1 VYVPF
6 APRVPFALVLVPRLN
21 PFRRFA
27 PQAGGAPGRYRDGHA
42 PVPYGVSDRRFRGG
56 ALGDDREPIRVLR
69 VIARLNV
76 GGPSLH
82 VSYLTEGLETRG
94 YETTLAAGRL
104 SDGEGNMAFVA
115 AGRGIDVEWIPH
127 LQREISPAR
136 DIAVVRHL
144 ADVIRRERPHVLHTH
159 TAKAGAVG
167 RLAALASGRARP
179 PVIVHTFHGHMLKN
193 EFDPVRERVF
203 RNIERRLA
211 PVADA
216 LVTVSPEVRDELV
229 EIGIAPAKQFAVVRL
244 GIELSERVGGTKEGA
259 ALRADLGVPVD
270 RFMVGWVGR
279 MTAVKQVGDVLK
291 TVRKL
296 RDRGCD
302 AALVIVGDGPDRDSL
317 EQRARKL
324 GLDEGVFFV
333 GFQQDVGPWFHAF
346 DTLLL
351 PSRSEGTPVS
361 AIESLA
367 AGKPVV
373 ATRVGGVAD
382 VVHEGEDGFL
392 VSFGDTD
399 GATDRLQRL
408 AADPELRRRLGEAGR
423 QRILRRYRVP
433 RLVEDIDCLYRS
445 LLAEKGF
452 SVTSSMTAATTAPA
466 SG

>member
-6 APRVPFALVLVPRLN
+6 ARRVPFALV
-21 PFRRFA
+21 
-27 PQAGGAPGRYRDGHA
+27 
-42 PVPYGVSDRRFRGG
+42 
-56 ALGDDREPIRVLR
+56 LGDDREPIRVLR

-82 VSYLTEGLETRG
+82 VSYLAEGLETRG
-94 YETTLAAGRL
+94 YRTTLAAGRL
-104 SDGEGNMAFVA
+104 SDGEGDMAFVA

-144 ADVIRRERPHVLHTH
+144 AGVIRRERPHVLHTH

-167 RLAALASGRARP
+167 RLAALASGQARP

-193 EFDPVRERVF
+193 EFDPVRERAF

-211 PVADA
+211 AVADT

-229 EIGIAPAKQFAVVRL
+229 EIGVAPATKFAIVRL
-244 GIELSERVGGTKEGA
+244 GIELSERVGGEEEGA
-259 ALRADLGVPVD
+259 ALRSGLGVSVN

-279 MTAVKQVGDVLK
+279 MTAVKQVGDVLV
-291 TVRKL
+291 TVRRL

-302 AALVIVGDGPDRDSL
+302 AALVMVGDGPDREVL
-317 EQRARKL
+317 EQRARAL

-333 GFQQDVGPWFHAF
+333 GFQEDVGPWFHSF
-346 DTLLL
+346 DALLL

-361 AIESLA
+361 AIETLA
-367 AGKPVV
+367 SGRPVV

-382 VVHEGEDGFL
+382 VVHEGVDGYL
-392 VSFGDTD
+392 VEFGDVQ
-399 GATDRLQRL
+399 AAADRLARL
-408 AADPELRRRLGEAGR
+408 AADPRLRRQMGAVGR
-423 QRILRRYRVP
+423 ERVLRRYRVP
-433 RLVEDIDCLYRS
+433 RLVEDVDRLYRA
-445 LLAEKGF
+445 LLAAKGLNVAAGVGP
-452 SVTSSMTAATTAPA
+452 STSN
-466 SG
+466 GE

>member
-1 VYVPF
+1 MYVPF
-6 APRVPFALVLVPRLN
+6 ARRLPFALVLVPRLN
-21 PFRRFA
+21 SFRRFA
-27 PQAGGAPGRYRDGHA
+27 SQAGGAPGRYRDGHA

-82 VSYLTEGLETRG
+82 VTYLTEGLEARG
-94 YETTLAAGRL
+94 YRTTLAAGKI
-104 SDGEGNMAFVA
+104 SGGEGDMAFVA
-115 AGRGIDVEWIPH
+115 AGRGIEVEWIPH

-136 DIAVVRHL
+136 DMAVVRHL
-144 ADVIRRERPHVLHTH
+144 TEVIRRERPHVLHTH

-167 RLAALASGRARP
+167 RLAALACGSARP
-179 PVIVHTFHGHMLKN
+179 PVIVHTFHGHVFKN
-193 EFDPVRERVF
+193 NFDPVRERVF
-203 RNIERRLA
+203 RSIERRLA

-229 EIGIAPAKQFAVVRL
+229 ETGIAPATQFAIVRL
-244 GIELSERVGGTKEGA
+244 GIELSERVGGAAEGG
-259 ALRADLGVPVD
+259 ALRADLGLPVD
-270 RFMVGWVGR
+270 RFTVGWVGR
-279 MTAVKQVGDVLK
+279 MTAVKQAGDVLV
-291 TVRKL
+291 TVRRL

-302 AALVIVGDGPDRDSL
+302 TAVIMVGDGPDRDSL
-317 EQRARKL
+317 ERQAREL

-333 GFQQDVGPWFHAF
+333 GFQQDVGPWFDAF

-382 VVHEGEDGFL
+382 VVRDGIDGYL
-392 VSFGDTD
+392 VEFGDVQ
-399 GATDRLQRL
+399 AAADRLAQL
-408 AADPELRRRLGEAGR
+408 AADPELRRRLGTAGR
-423 QRILRRYRVP
+423 DRVLRRYRVP
-433 RLVEDIDCLYRS
+433 RLVEDVDRLYRA

-452 SVTSSMTAATTAPA
+452 SVTAGGGPATENR
-466 SG
+466 G